1 MFFAVMLWQSC
12 LHPVGIGRGQVRLD
26 RGQVDMDV
34 VVLVPTGQRTA
45 LAVAVHALSATV
57 VGRIDELS
65 FFWDP
70 GELVGEDCHVSTLV
84 GRPKN
89 RGRADVQYAIRRSR
103 ATRLGLPR
111 NEARALRSRSSYRR
125 GSIASGL
132 HQRAVVRAGGTKR
145 PAISARIFGGPKRYG
160 GGVAILAVRPRLSL
174 RAVCDSVG

>member
-65 FFWDP
+65 FFLGP
-70 GELVGEDCHVSTLV
+70 
-84 GRPKN
+84 
-89 RGRADVQYAIRRSR
+89 RR
-103 ATRLGLPR
+103 T
-111 NEARALRSRSSYRR
+111 RR
-125 GSIASGL
+125 GGL
-132 HQRAVVRAGGTKR
+132 SCQYLGRRTR
-145 PAISARIFGGPKRYG
+145 RDISTH
-160 GGVAILAVRPRLSL
+160 V
-174 RAVCDSVG
+174 